1 MKSSQLVAI
10 IKRLEAMQEA
20 TDGEVQTRR
29 FEKDGVEKGLVS
41 YDPKSET
48 FTLEEMDQHQ
58 KFDFDDIDLV
68 AIEIFDLLD
77 DSEN

>member
-20 TDGEVQTRR
+20 TDGDVQTRR
-29 FEKDGVEKGLVS
+29 FEQDGVEKGLVT

-48 FTLEEMDQHQ
+48 FTLEDLANNQQFE
-58 KFDFDDIDLV
+58 FDNIDLI
-68 AIEIFDLLD
+68 AIEIYEMLD
-77 DSEN
+77 DSE

>member
-29 FEKDGVEKGLVS
+29 FEKEGTEKGLVS
-41 YDPKSET
+41 FDPKTET
-48 FTLEEMDQHQ
+48 YTLEEMDHHQ
-58 KFDFDDIDLV
+58 EFDFDDIDLV
-68 AIEIFDLLD
+68 AMEIYDLLGD
-77 DSEN
+77 

>member
-20 TDGEVQTRR
+20 TDGDVQTRR
-29 FEKDGVEKGLVS
+29 FEQDGVEKGLVT

-48 FTLEEMDQHQ
+48 FTLEELANHQ
-58 KFDFDDIDLV
+58 QFEFDNIDLI
-68 AIEIFDLLD
+68 AMEIYDLLD
-77 DSEN
+77 DSE

>member
-20 TDGEVQTRR
+20 ADGEVQTRR

-41 YDPKSET
+41 YDAKTET